1 MDSGKYGQN
10 ALQCQTAHDRVII
23 IESDKETRYWK
34 ITTKGIHIKDKS
46 PCVKV
51 ELNELE
57 KWLKNHILTNNSTSK
72 EALQ

>member
-1 MDSGKYGQN
+1 MDFGKYGQD

-57 KWLKNHILTNNSTSK
+57 KWLKNHIQTNNSTPE